1 MWCHHSHLMPSRVN
15 GTQLNKSRP
24 CWGALCIREHTA
36 LSGSSVEVRWQW
48 EGSLKMQV
56 TPPEKELVLPPVILS
71 RGLGECPGR
80 PEEHS
85 IPETAGGSRQDAE
98 CQFTGCSFQ
107 GLRNHQSPPAALPC
121 PTSTRNATKLLRKTG
136 LEAQYAEMSPTIHSK
151 SLNNVIKMTAQVY
164 LRYVVKKYRNTTIN
178 MGFTLKKT

>member
-1 MWCHHSHLMPSRVN
+1 MPSRVH
-15 GTQLNKSRP
+15 GTQLNKSSP

-48 EGSLKMQV
+48 EGSLKVQV

-85 IPETAGGSRQDAE
+85 IAETAGGSRQDAE
-98 CQFTGCSFQ
+98 CPFTGRGFQ
-107 GLRNHQSPPAALPC
+107 GLRNH
-121 PTSTRNATKLLRKTG
+121 
-136 LEAQYAEMSPTIHSK
+136 
-151 SLNNVIKMTAQVY
+151 
-164 LRYVVKKYRNTTIN
+164 
-178 MGFTLKKT
+178 